1 LLNQLFLDE
10 GIKVEPRAP
19 YTKEQNGLIERAGSI
34 IIV

>member
-10 GIKVEPRAP
+10 GIEVEPRAP
-19 YTKEQNGLIERAGSI
+19 YTEEQDGLIERAGST